1 MDIGALGTIDYDP
14 NPELEREEL
23 MQAAEAGRKNA
34 VALEVLGEVMSIQR
48 ENILRQLEGG
58 EIDKDTDV
66 IGLVM
71 YLRVLKICENL
82 IRTKI
87 TEGKLAEEELS
98 NSDGE

>member
-1 MDIGALGTIDYDP
+1 MDIGALGTFDYNP
-14 NPELEREEL
+14 NPEREREEL

-58 EIDKDTDV
+58 DIDKDTDV

-82 IRTKI
+82 MRTKI
-87 TEGKLAEEELS
+87 AEGKLAEEEL
-98 NSDGE
+98 NNDGE